1 MISFLNLNLLIIDLQ
16 RNVLLASKSAVET
29 GVKGTVLRQL
39 IGASLSHCGLAMV
52 LVWPLAA
59 PEEEAGGACVILM
72 AFWTDVSWL
81 IASSSLAKGSW

>member
-1 MISFLNLNLLIIDLQ
+1 MIIDLQ

-29 GVKGTVLRQL
+29 GVKGNDLRQL

-52 LVWPLAA
+52 LVWPLPA
-59 PEEEAGGACVILM
+59 PEEAGGACVILM